1 MSQYRT
7 GTVAVTNANA
17 AVVGTNTKFVG
28 NVAPGNL
35 FTISGSL
42 VPYVVGSVTDDT
54 HLTLS
59 SNYAGPTQ
67 GGLAYSITTSLTPN
81 FGLPYMEDRDI
92 DTATIFKRAML
103 ILDTLMA
110 RHGKQGAALASA
122 NNLTPGT
129 DGNYFQVT
137 GAVQINLLDS
147 TGLLGGELFTFKFN
161 GAPTVKN
168 NQAAS
173 GAFKPFKLA
182 GAADFVAT
190 ASDLLTVRYDVTDAC
205 FYQQAHEVI

>member
-7 GTVAVTNANA
+7 GTVAVTNASA
-17 AVVGTNTKFVG
+17 AVVGTNTKWAG
-28 NVAPGNL
+28 NVAAGHL

-59 SNYAGPTQ
+59 SNYAGATQ

-110 RHGKQGAALASA
+110 RHGKQGVALASA

-129 DGNYFQVT
+129 DGNYFQIT
-137 GAVQINLLDS
+137 GAVQINLLES
-147 TGLLGGELFTFKFN
+147 TGLLGGEVFTFKFN
-161 GAPTVKN
+161 GAPTVKH
-168 NQAAS
+168 NQAPS
-173 GAFKPFKLA
+173 GAFKPYKLA
-182 GAADFVAT
+182 GAVDFVAT
-190 ASDLLTVRYDVTDAC
+190 ASDTLTLRYDLTDAC
-205 FYQQAHEVI
+205 FYEISRAVI

>member
-7 GTVAVTNANA
+7 GTAAVTNASA
-17 AVVGTNTKFVG
+17 AVVGTGTKWLG
-28 NVAPGNL
+28 NVAAGHV
-35 FTISGSL
+35 FTVSGSF
-42 VPYVVGSVTDDT
+42 VVYIVGSVTDDT

-59 SNYAGPTQ
+59 GNYAGPTQ
-67 GGLAYSITTSLTPN
+67 GGLPYSITTSLTPN

-110 RHGKQGAALASA
+110 RHGKQGAAIASA
-122 NNLTPGT
+122 NNLTLGT
-129 DGNYFQVT
+129 DGNYFQIT

-147 TGLLGGELFTFKFN
+147 TGLLGGEVFTLKFN

-190 ASDLLTVRYDVTDAC
+190 ASDTLTVRYDVTDAC
-205 FYQQAHEVI
+205 FYEMARAVI

>member
-1 MSQYRT
+1 MSQYRI
-7 GTVAVTNANA
+7 GTVAVTNASQ
-17 AVVGTNTKFVG
+17 AVVGTGTKWAA
-28 NVAPGNL
+28 NVAPGHV
-35 FTISGSL
+35 FTVSGSL
-42 VPYVVGSVTDDT
+42 VPYIVGSVTDDT

-59 SNYAGPTQ
+59 SNYAGTTNS
-67 GGLAYSITTSLTPN
+67 GLAYSITTSITPN
-81 FGLPYMEDRDI
+81 FSLPYMEDRDI

-103 ILDTLMA
+103 VLDTLMA

-147 TGLLGGELFTFKFN
+147 TGLLGGEVFTFKFN

-182 GAADFVAT
+182 GAVDFVAT
-190 ASDLLTVRYDVTDAC
+190 TSDTLTVRYDFTDAS
-205 FYQQAHEVI
+205 FYEIARAVI